1 MRRVERMAESVFGI
15 ENSTV
20 DPNRFYSILLDARA
34 ASVSENMCDIAEKLL
49 QGEKENAK
57 AALDQLWRLK
67 KNLFSGK
74 NETID
79 MLISYYQE
87 KVDIL
92 REREEHLKKV
102 SLDSRNLLEEK
113 RKKDEEVAT
122 VKQQV
127 SDCTTE
133 LNELTEKLNK
143 LKIKEQE
150 LVLIEHQLR
159 EELNRN
165 ENEIVNGLYEIILAQ
180 QEQPIE
186 PEPVTPQPE
195 PEAVVPQ
202 PEPEVAKEEKI
213 PPAAGE
219 AGQAVEEKNDVDDV
233 AETDSEVDDEDIL
246 PQQPDTKTITAVFEP
261 PAFLTQ
267 SADESG
273 IRGTG
278 IGETPARHEVIEAP
292 PFPKSVVKT
301 TKGHVIGEYYY
312 DGKAYKNERSYILNT
327 SFFAAELSG
336 YTKRL
341 RQKFDITLYSEMLQ
355 MLQDTQKRITENN
368 HLHFEVATNEILN
381 EKSIRRLWQ
390 DAKLRS
396 IDEIERFG
404 TRLQAKIDALGN
416 NYYSMLKE
424 QMARCGDNS

>member
-1 MRRVERMAESVFGI
+1 MRRIERMAESVFGI

-49 QGEKENAK
+49 QGEKDNAK

-79 MLISYYQE
+79 MLIAYYQE

-92 REREEHLKKV
+92 REREEYLKKV

-113 RKKDEEVAT
+113 RKRDEEVAT

-133 LNELTEKLNK
+133 LNELSEKLDK

-150 LVLIEHQLR
+150 LTLIEHQLR

-180 QEQPIE
+180 QEQPAESHEAPVQPPLVTAVGDTPDISASVEAETHPEENASE
-186 PEPVTPQPE
+186 PEEEQE
-195 PEAVVPQ
+195 P
-202 PEPEVAKEEKI
+202 
-213 PPAAGE
+213 
-219 AGQAVEEKNDVDDV
+219 D
-233 AETDSEVDDEDIL
+233 L
-246 PQQPDTKTITAVFEP
+246 PSQPDTKTITAVFEP

-267 SADESG
+267 GAGEADGNEQISG
-273 IRGTG
+273 AELAHT
-278 IGETPARHEVIEAP
+278 VIPEP
-292 PFPKSVVKT
+292 PQFPKSIVKT
-301 TKGHVIGEYYY
+301 GKGRVIGEYFY
-312 DGKAYKNERSYILNT
+312 DGKVYKNERSYIFNT
-327 SFFAAELSG
+327 VFFAEELVR
-336 YTKRL
+336 YTGLL
-341 RQKFDITLYSEMLQ
+341 RRRFDLSTYTEMLQ
-355 MLQDTQKRITENN
+355 MIQDAQKRLTENKQ
-368 HLHFEVATNEILN
+368 LHFEVATNEILN
-381 EKSIRRLWQ
+381 EKSIKRLWQ

-396 IDEIERFG
+396 IDEVERFG
-404 TRLQAKIDALGN
+404 TRLQAKIEALGT
-416 NYYSMLKE
+416 NYFTMLKE
-424 QMARCGDNS
+424 QMARCGEKS